1 MLSRS
6 LCPVVLLVL
15 LYNWL
20 RYDFLSD
27 LSCIKG
33 LLVVYKSILQ
43 NDMSIIVHVDVANVD
58 DERTVNTLEHV
69 RVQLWLNVTH
79 RTRLSVT
86 FAVNHVNNAIVLHC
100 LNISNVSDGDSLASH
115 TATNQE
121 YIGRVQ
127 TLVWY
132 FHFCFHNDFV

>member
-1 MLSRS
+1 MKRGLQGIT
-6 LCPVVLLVL
+6 VLVT
-15 LYNWL
+15 
-20 RYDFLSD
+20 D
-27 LSCIKG
+27 
-33 LLVVYKSILQ
+33 VYFHTILQ
-43 NDMSIIVHVDVANVD
+43 NDMPIIVHVDVANVN
-58 DERTVNTLEHV
+58 DERTVNALEHV

-86 FAVNHVNNAIVLHC
+86 FSINHVDNTVVLHC

-132 FHFCFHNDFV
+132 FHFCFHNDFVLSTSRLTQRYFKP